1 MADVTGSIG
10 NEHVELNNAA
20 TEATLKLLLQA
31 TLAANRQSLASIQQ
45 LAQSSGLN
53 PQTVAAA
60 NQGLQQTDTTGRKV
74 GRTFEALGFAA
85 GALSGVFKE
94 SVELSKKLASG
105 TGEASDVLSSFA
117 KIGGVTGVVI
127 GVFRDLALAQ
137 EKYLQTY
144 QTLSSAGINFGG
156 SLTDM
161 RMAASNVYTTLDGFA
176 NLMKNNSQAFAKM
189 GNTADQG
196 ARAFLGAAERMQK
209 SEIGQDLRA
218 LGYTS
223 DQVNQGLASYI
234 SMTGGRN
241 AQEMKNT
248 SAITKAAGEYL
259 TQLDA
264 LAVITG
270 KTREEQEQALKRAN
284 ANAAFEQ
291 MKLGMSEEQ
300 REAYN
305 RGLAEMSAKFGKAG
319 EDLYISQAMGVPPMT
334 EAAQKL
340 HALSP
345 EVAKASQGMADVGK
359 RGGSAAETMKLS
371 AQATEGAVRAAKRF
385 EGVAGALSFSTDSTS
400 QGLMGL
406 TGEANRARIQG
417 AETAAA
423 GEKQRAEIAAAQKK
437 RRESEAKDAQSAQ
450 DALKELGNTIL
461 SAFMPIMKALFPIIN
476 SFIRGFAEVLGPL
489 FKFASMLTANET
501 VMSLLKVTVAG
512 LVAALLAYKAY
523 QLVANVYNGTSG
535 ILNRGKDAVQ
545 GAVQGFRT
553 GGVRGAIGGL
563 VGGAFGAGGLGK
575 PDGSATNPY
584 YVIVVSGPGGLLNSL
599 PGAGGGLGGL
609 GGGAGRAAGASR
621 IGGALS
627 SLGNLGAAN
636 IAKGAGVIGAVIGL
650 ATLAGSVSDIRDR
663 EKKGEI
669 TKEQAKTETGGAVG
683 SAAGSA
689 GGAFAG
695 AAAGAALG
703 SVVPVLGTAIGGVLG
718 GVVGGLAGSS
728 VGKSIGEWFSTSGK
742 KESDKARE
750 EAAEKRKIEEAELAK
765 KKAEA
770 ESALKGPGIM
780 QSLMF
785 GSGSIASA
793 LSSLTSR
800 SNKSAPG
807 DSFLGNS
814 SDKGL
819 NEMQAKFGKAGAD
832 LFKSQVMGLPPMT
845 EAAQKLAAMKNGSEI
860 EEMQRQTSQAEL
872 ENKPEK
878 SPMEVM
884 QTEIQMLNKNIAE
897 MLKYTK
903 DMTENTKRTMDGIG
917 KLNPNLFAR

>member
-31 TLAANRQSLASIQQ
+31 SLAANKQSLASIQQ

-53 PQTVAAA
+53 PQAVAAA
-60 NQGLQQTDTTGRKV
+60 NQGLEQTSSITRKI
-74 GRTFEALGFAA
+74 GKGFEVLGFAA

-105 TGEASDVLSSFA
+105 TGEASDVLASFA
-117 KIGGVTGVVI
+117 KVGGVAGAII
-127 GVFRDLALAQ
+127 GQFVNLAQAQ

-176 NLMKNNSQAFAKM
+176 NLMKNNSEAFAKM

-196 ARAFLGAAERMQK
+196 ARAFLGTAERMQK
-209 SEIGQDLRA
+209 SEIGQDLRN
-218 LGYTS
+218 LGYTA

-248 SAITKAAGEYL
+248 SGITKAAGEYL

-319 EDLYISQAMGVPPMT
+319 EDLYISQAMGLPPMT

-340 HALSP
+340 QALAP

-371 AQATEGAVRAAKRF
+371 AQAVEGASKAAKRF

-400 QGLMGL
+400 QALMGL
-406 TGEANRARIQG
+406 LGVSNRASIQG
-417 AETAAA
+417 AETAEK
-423 GEKQRAEIAAAQKK
+423 GEKQREAIAEEQKK
-437 RRESEAKDAQSAQ
+437 RRQSEAADAQSAQ
-450 DALKELGNTIL
+450 DALKELGNTIMA
-461 SAFMPIMKALFPIIN
+461 AFMPIMKALFPIIN
-476 SFIRGFAEVLGPL
+476 SVIRGFAEIVGPL
-489 FKFASMLTANET
+489 FRFASGITANEN
-501 VMSLLKVTVAG
+501 VMTGLKFAVTGV
-512 LVAALLAYKAY
+512 VAALLAYKAY
-523 QLVANVYNGTSG
+523 QIAKNVKSGISG
-535 ILNRGKDAVQ
+535 ILDRGKDAAA
-545 GAVQGFRT
+545 GAIQGFRT

-563 VGGAFGAGGLGK
+563 MGGAFGAGGLGK

-584 YVIVVSGPGGLLNSL
+584 YVIVVPGPGGLANAL
-599 PGAGGGLGGL
+599 PGAGGGPGGA
-609 GGGAGRAAGASR
+609 GGAAGRAAGGLGRFAGLAKGLA
-621 IGGALS
+621 GGVGGILGGLALS
-627 SLGNLGAAN
+627 SASDY
-636 IAKGAGVIGAVIGL
+636 AKEKGMEKTGAGL
-650 ATLAGSVSDIRDR
+650 DIAS
-663 EKKGEI
+663 K
-669 TKEQAKTETGGAVG
+669 
-683 SAAGSA
+683 AAS
-689 GGAFAG
+689 FAG
-695 AAAGAALG
+695 TGAMLG
-703 SVVPVLGTAIGGVLG
+703 SVVPGLGT
-718 GVVGGLAGSS
+718 VVGGGLGALAG
-728 VGKSIGEWFSTSGK
+728 GAYG
-742 KESDKARE
+742 
-750 EAAEKRKIEEAELAK
+750 LY
-765 KKAEA
+765 
-770 ESALKGPGIM
+770 
-780 QSLMF
+780 QNF
-785 GSGSIASA
+785 GSLFG
-793 LSSLTSR
+793 
-800 SNKSAPG
+800 NKKP
-807 DSFLGNS
+807 
-814 SDKGL
+814 
-819 NEMQAKFGKAGAD
+819 EGKPMTDATEN
-832 LFKSQVMGLPPMT
+832 LPPMNT
-845 EAAQKLAAMKNGSEI
+845 EEI
-860 EEMQRQTSQAEL
+860 QRQLSQSEL
-872 ENKPEK
+872 DNKKSEK